1 MISYNSRTY
10 VTFTSKELSP
20 SLMEWAKN
28 CAHLF
33 NKTNKNTFYFT
44 VDQLVSWSS
53 YWKVKRF
60 GQYRVSL
67 GLLLNNSLKD
77 EGFRGIRS

>member
-10 VTFTSKELSP
+10 LTFTSKELSP
-20 SLMEWAKN
+20 SLMKWAKN

-44 VDQLVSWSS
+44 VDQLVSW
-53 YWKVKRF
+53 KVKRF
-60 GQYRVSL
+60 GQHQVT
-67 GLLLNNSLKD
+67 GLTVK
-77 EGFRGIRS
+77 